1 MKKTI
6 SLVLA
11 SLLFAGAG
19 IVQAQDNAAA
29 SSDAAAVRAVQELME
44 AQKMRANLQ
53 AMFAQMALKM
63 DEVVGTLAGQAVQA
77 QTRLSDSQR
86 QQLRAAMGP
95 VMAQLSATMK
105 ATFTDPALVDEMIV
119 GSTPLYLKH
128 FSLAE
133 IEQMTA
139 FYRSPVGVKLTEAT
153 PVLMQEMG
161 PVSERI
167 IAPRMLRMQQQ
178 VEQQLEQLKKDLTQH
193 ATDPG
198 RGGLN

>member
-6 SLVLA
+6 SIVLA
-11 SLLFAGAG
+11 ALLLTGAG
-19 IVQAQDNAAA
+19 VVQAQESAAVRT
-29 SSDAAAVRAVQELME
+29 DAAAVRAVQELME

-86 QQLRAAMGP
+86 QQLRTAMGP
-95 VMAQLSATMK
+95 VMVQLSATMK

-178 VEQQLEQLKKDLTQH
+178 VEQQLEQLKKTLHSTPPSPAVAD
-193 ATDPG
+193 
-198 RGGLN
+198 